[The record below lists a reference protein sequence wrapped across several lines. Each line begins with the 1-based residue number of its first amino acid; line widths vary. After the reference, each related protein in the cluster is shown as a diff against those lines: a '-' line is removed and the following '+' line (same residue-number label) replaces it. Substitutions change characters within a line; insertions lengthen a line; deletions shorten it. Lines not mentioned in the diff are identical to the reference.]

1 MKSAF
6 HSGLES
12 SLFITTIQHA
22 AFASTIYLYYTF
34 FTPSFPPLTSLYIS
48 ETSLKPIPGDG
59 NVKTLLWCRKKKGQ
73 HAAAAAVSY
82 FITISPPENKIIKSR
97 LPKNSTLAP
106 NLLSLTG
113 YSPGTLPCF
122 IPLKIPC
129 KTVYIDS
136 SLREVD
142 IFGGSGVKNYSIE
155 YSVEHVHGVGVGTAA
170 KHPQPKPVYLGE
182 SVSKS
187 RSSSIHFRA

>member
-1 MKSAF
+1 MKSAL

-22 AFASTIYLYYTF
+22 CMHAAFASTIYLYCTF
-34 FTPSFPPLTSLYIS
+34 STPSFPPLTSLYIS
-48 ETSLKPIPGDG
+48 ETSLKPIPGEG

-82 FITISPPENKIIKSR
+82 FITISPPEKKIIKSR

-122 IPLKIPC
+122 IPLKISFHLLFSC
-129 KTVYIDS
+129 RSLSIDIRLSAS
-136 SLREVD
+136 S
-142 IFGGSGVKNYSIE
+142 
-155 YSVEHVHGVGVGTAA
+155 
-170 KHPQPKPVYLGE
+170 
-182 SVSKS
+182 
-187 RSSSIHFRA
+187 